1 MRREGDKRMALVLL
15 FMLISSVSAE
25 EEIVNLAAVYH
36 ADGSIT
42 LIGSTTAKYWLV
54 EDMVLVYKEGEDP
67 EEDSPL
73 FFYHISGGDTFS
85 ITHPAPY
92 CWHTDRKDEFRDVE
106 RMILKPGRYFAIIKR
121 GSLTE
126 DTILSDPAYF
136 TVPSEIVSSSPIPT
150 QTSTLAP
157 THTPTE
163 EPTSDATAKPTPKKT
178 TVPIHTASPASKASS
193 GIGTIHIAAY
203 VILSVIIC
211 AEFMAICYLAKKKK

>member
-1 MRREGDKRMALVLL
+1 MKKIFPLILVLL

-163 EPTSDATAKPTPKKT
+163 EPTSDATAKPTSGKT
-178 TVPIHTASPASKASS
+178 ALPVHTASPAPKVSS
-193 GIGTIHIAAY
+193 GIGTIHIVAY
-203 VILSVIIC
+203 VILGVIIC
-211 AEFMAICYLAKKKK
+211 AELVVICYLAKKKK